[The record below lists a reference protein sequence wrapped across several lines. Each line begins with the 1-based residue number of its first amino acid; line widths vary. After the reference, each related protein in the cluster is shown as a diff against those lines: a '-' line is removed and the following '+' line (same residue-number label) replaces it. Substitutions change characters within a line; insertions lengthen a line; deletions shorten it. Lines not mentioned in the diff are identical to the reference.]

1 MSGDERRLRRRA
13 ERVLSLVEA
22 ALGRWLGATPDPGM
36 LRRHRAFRWEAEDGA
51 GRLVAI
57 ERPATFELD
66 DLIGVE
72 QAVERFDRNVRQF
85 LAGLPY
91 NDVLLFGERGTGKSS
106 SVRGV
111 LQRYGDQGL
120 RVVEVDRRDLVHLP
134 RILRALRG
142 GRGLRFIVFCDD
154 LSFGPGESGYRELK
168 AALEGSL
175 EAPSEDVC
183 IVATSNRRHLVPE
196 SMAENRAAR
205 VDAEGEL
212 HLGEA
217 LEEKLALV
225 DRFGLRLGFYNF
237 DQTTYLEIVTHY
249 LRQVGVAELDEEVRR
264 DALRWALERGSR
276 SGRTARQFVDDLAGR
291 RALGE

>member
-1 MSGDERRLRRRA
+1 MSGEQQRLRRRA
-13 ERVLSLVEA
+13 ERVLSLLEA
-22 ALGRWLGATPDPGM
+22 ALQRWLGATPDPDM
-36 LRRHRAFRWEAEDGA
+36 LRRHRAFRWEAGDGA
-51 GRLVAI
+51 GRLVGI
-57 ERPATFELD
+57 DHPARFDLD
-66 DLIGVE
+66 DLIGVD

-85 LAGLPY
+85 LAGLPC

-106 SVRGV
+106 SVRGA
-111 LQRYGDQGL
+111 LQRYGDEGL
-120 RVVEVDRRDLVHLP
+120 RVVEVDRHDLVHLP

-142 GRGLRFIVFCDD
+142 GGDLRFIVFCDD

-175 EAPSEDVC
+175 EAPSENVC

-225 DRFGLRLGFYNF
+225 DRFGLRLGFYSF
-237 DQTTYLEIVTHY
+237 DQKTYLQIVRHY
-249 LRQVGVAELDEEVRR
+249 LQQAGVSELDDTLRR

-291 RALGE
+291 RALGD

>member
-1 MSGDERRLRRRA
+1 MAPDERRLRRQA
-13 ERVLSLVEA
+13 ARVLALMESALARWIGA
-22 ALGRWLGATPDPGM
+22 APDASM
-36 LRRHRAFRWEAEDGA
+36 LKRHRAFRWEADDGP

-57 ERPATFELD
+57 ERPARFDLE
-66 DLIGVE
+66 DLIGVD

-85 LAGLPY
+85 LAGHPC
-91 NDVLLFGERGTGKSS
+91 NDVLLYGERGTGKSS

-111 LQRYGDQGL
+111 LDRHAEAGL

-134 RILRALRG
+134 RILRALRAG
-142 GRGLRFIVFCDD
+142 QGLRFIVFCDD

-175 EAPSEDVC
+175 EAPADNVC

-196 SMAENRAAR
+196 SMAENRGAR

-237 DQTTYLEIVTHY
+237 DQSTYLEIVSHY
-249 LRQVGVAELDEEVRR
+249 LARAGLPALDESVRR
-264 DALRWALERGSR
+264 EALRWALERGSR

-291 RALGE
+291 AALGE